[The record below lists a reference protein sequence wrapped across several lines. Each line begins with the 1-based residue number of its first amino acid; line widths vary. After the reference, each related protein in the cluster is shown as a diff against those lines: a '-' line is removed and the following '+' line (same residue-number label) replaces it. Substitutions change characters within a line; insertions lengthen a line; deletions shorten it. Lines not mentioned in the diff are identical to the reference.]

1 VLRAPIIL
9 LFFLSGA
16 AGLVYEV
23 TWARSLGLV
32 LGASH
37 LAVTTVLAVYMGGQ
51 ALGSTIFGKIA
62 DRSTRPLRLYGLLEL
77 GVAGSAL
84 GFLALMRIY
93 PWLYPPI
100 ARVAP
105 ESGPWLTA
113 VRAAF
118 AVVAMIVPT
127 TLMGGTLPVLTRLVA
142 GRAGGVARQLSFL
155 YAFNTAGAVAGTLA
169 AGFVLIRALGV
180 TATLLVAAGVSAA
193 VGLASMLLADR
204 TPAPEAEPSAEPAA
218 PGEPGED
225 PGGLVGSLTLLGIA
239 VSGFCAL
246 GYEVLW
252 TRMLTLVVGT
262 SVYSFTVML
271 VAFLAGIGAG
281 SHSFSMVR
289 RWAAG
294 GRSAARAFGATQ
306 VLIGATAL
314 GVTVLMGRL
323 PLIAGQ
329 LRGLLVWQGA
339 SEFAG
344 RVATSLGAGL
354 AFMFVP
360 AFLMGLAFPLASAV
374 WAARSRGVGEA
385 VGRLLTANTVGA
397 ILGSAVS
404 GFVLVYLL
412 GIERSLQMLVIVN
425 VGTGIALAASPSSR
439 RLATLAAL
447 ATALALV
454 ARAALPGWGRAWD
467 QQYFATY
474 VNSSR
479 SVDTPEVARQRL
491 ADLEVLYYHEG
502 VNETVSV
509 VRSKGGEQS
518 FLVNGRPEASTALMD
533 VQLQRALG
541 HVPMLLHPD
550 PRRVFVLGTGTGMTL
565 GAASI
570 HPEVER
576 LVLAEIEEGV
586 LGVARTF
593 AQWNSRVL
601 EDPKLHVV
609 IDDGRNYLATTREQF
624 DVITADPI
632 HPWSGGAGYLYTAEY
647 FRALAAR
654 LAPGGIASQWLPLY
668 ELTTRDVRTVVRT
681 FAGSFAHALV
691 WLTYYDAVLVGSND
705 PIRIDEAA
713 LQRRMDVAAIRDDL
727 SVVQM
732 GTAEDLLSFFLMG
745 SSGARAF
752 GQGGDLNTDDSVVLE
767 FSAPES
773 QGVGELD
780 GKNVAALSGARES
793 LLPHLVPAAGEVERR
808 AQVERW
814 SRHLDAGRRF
824 GEVHTRFLL
833 GERDGPELEALLADL
848 KARDPGYAPLRFLLG
863 EKEFWA
869 RTEPALVQSVDFE
882 VRTDRGRGVL
892 RLSAVRQYLGRRRV
906 LVSVVDN
913 ARREIYGQRYLDGEY
928 AQLDGEVARVVSE
941 ALAAL
946 REAADRVAP
955 GAGGAP
961 GEAELAAALRAEAS
975 RVVGRLPGAAER

>member
-1 VLRAPIIL
+1 
-9 LFFLSGA
+9 
-16 AGLVYEV
+16 
-23 TWARSLGLV
+23 
-32 LGASH
+32 
-37 LAVTTVLAVYMGGQ
+37 
-51 ALGSTIFGKIA
+51 
-62 DRSTRPLRLYGLLEL
+62 
-77 GVAGSAL
+77 
-84 GFLALMRIY
+84 
-93 PWLYPPI
+93 
-100 ARVAP
+100 
-105 ESGPWLTA
+105 
-113 VRAAF
+113 
-118 AVVAMIVPT
+118 
-127 TLMGGTLPVLTRLVA
+127 
-142 GRAGGVARQLSFL
+142 
-155 YAFNTAGAVAGTLA
+155 
-169 AGFVLIRALGV
+169 
-180 TATLLVAAGVSAA
+180 
-193 VGLASMLLADR
+193 
-204 TPAPEAEPSAEPAA
+204 
-218 PGEPGED
+218 
-225 PGGLVGSLTLLGIA
+225 
-239 VSGFCAL
+239 
-246 GYEVLW
+246 
-252 TRMLTLVVGT
+252 
-262 SVYSFTVML
+262 
-271 VAFLAGIGAG
+271 
-281 SHSFSMVR
+281 
-289 RWAAG
+289 
-294 GRSAARAFGATQ
+294 
-306 VLIGATAL
+306 
-314 GVTVLMGRL
+314 
-323 PLIAGQ
+323 
-329 LRGLLVWQGA
+329 
-339 SEFAG
+339 
-344 RVATSLGAGL
+344 
-354 AFMFVP
+354 
-360 AFLMGLAFPLASAV
+360 
-374 WAARSRGVGEA
+374 
-385 VGRLLTANTVGA
+385 
-397 ILGSAVS
+397 VS

-447 ATALALV
+447 ATVLALV
-454 ARAALPGWGRAWD
+454 ARVALPGWGRAWD
-467 QQYFATY
+467 QRYFATY

-518 FLVNGRPEASTALMD
+518 FIVNGRPEASTALMD

-541 HVPMLLHPD
+541 HVPMLLHPG

-586 LGVARTF
+586 LSVARTF

-601 EDPKLHVV
+601 DDPKLHVV
-609 IDDGRNYLATTREQF
+609 IDDGRNYLATTRERF

-647 FRALAAR
+647 FRAVAAR

-681 FAGSFAHALV
+681 FAASFPHVMV
-691 WLTYYDAVLVGSND
+691 WLTYYDAVLVGSSD

-713 LQRRMDVAAIRDDL
+713 LQRRMDVAPIRDDL
-727 SVVQM
+727 SAVQM

-745 SSGARAF
+745 NSGACAF
-752 GQGGDLNTDDSVVLE
+752 GQGGDLNTDDNVVLE

-780 GKNVAALSGARES
+780 GKNVAALSAARES
-793 LLPHLVPAAGEVERR
+793 LLPHLVPAGDAGRR

-824 GEVHTRFLL
+824 GEIHARFLL
-833 GERDGPELEALLADL
+833 GERDGPDLEALLADL

-869 RTEPALVQSVDFE
+869 RTEPALVQAVDFE

-906 LVSVVDN
+906 LVSLVDN
-913 ARREIYGQRYLDGEY
+913 ARREIYGQRYVDGEY
-928 AQLDGEVARVVSE
+928 AQLDGEVARFVSE
-941 ALAAL
+941 ALASL
-946 REAADRVAP
+946 REAADGLAR

-961 GEAELAAALRAEAS
+961 GEAELAAALRAEAG
-975 RVVGRLPGAAER
+975 RVVGRLPGAPER